1 MNGIIHACS
10 HPSDGDAHFRITE
23 QQIFLNIFNYI
34 ENLFYKIRP
43 KKLFFLA
50 VDGVAPRAKMNQ
62 QRARRFRSAKDA
74 AELKK
79 KALARGE
86 VLPDEAPF
94 DSNCITPGTE
104 FMTNLSAQLR
114 YFISKKVNEDAN
126 WRDVEVVLSGH
137 DVPGEGEHKIM
148 EYLRLAKSR
157 ENYDSNIRH
166 CLYGLDADLIMLG
179 LLSHE
184 PHFALLRE
192 EVTFGRTKKKTSA
205 TSNPETQ
212 KFYLMHLSLMRE
224 YLDKEFIDLK
234 GTLPFAYDLER
245 LIDDFILMA
254 FFVGND
260 FLPNLPGL
268 HINEGALV
276 TMFDVYKRIMPTQ
289 DGYLNEF
296 GVMNLRRCQAY
307 LGALGD
313 IEKQTFESEQV
324 DSKWLRGRMRGG
336 DRQEHPHGH
345 RGSKHHQQQ
354 PRFSG
359 FETLHC

>member
-1 MNGIIHACS
+1 
-10 HPSDGDAHFRITE
+10 
-23 QQIFLNIFNYI
+23 
-34 ENLFYKIRP
+34 
-43 KKLFFLA
+43 
-50 VDGVAPRAKMNQ
+50 
-62 QRARRFRSAKDA
+62 
-74 AELKK
+74 
-79 KALARGE
+79 
-86 VLPDEAPF
+86 
-94 DSNCITPGTE
+94 
-104 FMTNLSAQLR
+104 
-114 YFISKKVNEDAN
+114 
-126 WRDVEVVLSGH
+126 
-137 DVPGEGEHKIM
+137 M

-157 ENYDSNIRH
+157 ENYDPNIRH

-224 YLDKEFIDLK
+224 YLDKEFMDLK

-336 DRQEHPHGH
+336 DRQEHGH

-359 FETLHC
+359 FYFAAPFGFVSLTNPLPFSQQCHRLKEIFSSPSKPLFFAATSGRSWISQISCRQRTARL